1 MTDGCLGPQ
10 NKGMT
15 AKPRLIAYVPSHLHA
30 KVVALSKKQGM
41 TQSSVIED
49 ALSVYFSV
57 SIYHERD
64 AALIQRQDEMI
75 RQLARIER
83 DQNAV
88 IEMADMLAFYQL
100 AFAPPMTPDQKAAA
114 KERGSSGL
122 DRFREQLATR
132 LNSGRKLLGE
142 ALADAQ
148 FNEDDFYQPKESTI
162 AAE

>member
-1 MTDGCLGPQ
+1 
-10 NKGMT
+10 MT
-15 AKPRLIAYVPSHLHA
+15 AKPRLIAYVPAHLHA
-30 KVVALSKKQGM
+30 KVVALSRKEGL

-49 ALSVYFSV
+49 ALAVYFSV
-57 SIYHERD
+57 SIHHERD
-64 AALIQRQDEMI
+64 AALIERQDVML

-83 DQNAV
+83 EQNAV
-88 IEMADMLAFYQL
+88 IEMADMIAFYQL

-114 KERGSSGL
+114 KERARTSH
-122 DRFREQLATR
+122 DTFRDQLTNR

-148 FNEDDFYQPKESTI
+148 FSEDDFVRASDMPV

>member
-1 MTDGCLGPQ
+1 MFQQTV
-10 NKGMT
+10 GMT
-15 AKPRLIAYVPSHLHA
+15 AKPRLIAYVPPYLHA

-41 TQSSVIED
+41 MQSSVIED
-49 ALSVYFSV
+49 ALAVYFSV
-57 SIYHERD
+57 SVYHERD
-64 AALIQRQDEMI
+64 AALIQRQDDMI

-83 DQNAV
+83 EQNAV
-88 IEMADMLAFYQL
+88 VEMADMLAFYQL

-114 KERGSSGL
+114 RERASSGL
-122 DRFREQLATR
+122 ESFRKQLASR

-148 FNEDDFYQPKESTI
+148 FSEDDFVQSEEDYV